1 MLTVPTQMNL
11 STVYVT
17 NDMLKTDLYA
27 KVNVNALKKEI
38 ITKVHKIFN
47 YKIIIST
54 FFLDIDECVINIDNC
69 HSHAYCTDTNGS
81 FYCTCNHGYTGNGTF
96 CEGFFSL

>member
-27 KVNVNALKKEI
+27 KVNVNALKKEM
-38 ITKVHKIFN
+38 ITKVHKISN

-54 FFLDIDECVINIDNC
+54 FFRYRRMC
-69 HSHAYCTDTNGS
+69 H
-81 FYCTCNHGYTGNGTF
+81 
-96 CEGFFSL
+96 